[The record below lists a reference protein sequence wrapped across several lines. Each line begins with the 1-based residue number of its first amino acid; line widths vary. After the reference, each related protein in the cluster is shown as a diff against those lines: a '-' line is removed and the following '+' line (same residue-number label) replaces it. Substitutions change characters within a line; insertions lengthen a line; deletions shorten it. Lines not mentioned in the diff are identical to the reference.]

1 VRSSGDLGGEPVLVG
16 RSEGIGDVLLGNGLG
31 DVGVHSVS
39 LSIESCSATAK
50 RMN

>member
-1 VRSSGDLGGEPVLVG
+1 VSDSGGLGGEPVLVG
-16 RSEGIGDVLLGNGLG
+16 RPAGVRDVLLGNCLG
-31 DVGVHSVS
+31 DAGVHGVS